1 MKIFVDN
8 KQLFELADWQLAILA
23 DGILGDLQADI
34 ERRLKWVID
43 QKLDT
48 QLAEMK
54 ASWLPV
60 LQADDSVAALP
71 KQDEDLVRLIIARA
85 DYKTANERV

>member
-1 MKIFVDN
+1 MKIFVDD
-8 KQLFELADWQLAILA
+8 KQLFELADWQLAILS

-54 ASWLPV
+54 ASWIPV

-71 KQDEDLVRLIIARA
+71 KRDEDLVRLIVARA
-85 DYKTANERV
+85 DYKNANERV